1 MLSCGF
7 ISAPGP
13 SRSLDTDRQS
23 TKDFVAQ
30 QTEEEEDALPVVLID
45 HDQDDLGLHQRQI
58 LADAV
63 PRPFTERCVSAQ
75 KNSVGSR
82 IVCVVCVLCVC
93 VCAVCV
99 RAWVCVCVRVCVCVS
114 YL

>member
-13 SRSLDTDRQS
+13 SRSLDTNRQS

-30 QTEEEEDALPVVLID
+30 QTEEEKEGALPVVLID

-63 PRPFTERCVSAQ
+63 PRPFTERRVSAQ

-82 IVCVVCVLCVC
+82 V
-93 VCAVCV
+93 
-99 RAWVCVCVRVCVCVS
+99 
-114 YL
+114 